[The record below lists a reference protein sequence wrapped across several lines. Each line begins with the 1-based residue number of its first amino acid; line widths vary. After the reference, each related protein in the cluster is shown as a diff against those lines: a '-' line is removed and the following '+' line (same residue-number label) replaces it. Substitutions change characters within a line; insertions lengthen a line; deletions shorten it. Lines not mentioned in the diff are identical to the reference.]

1 MPSSPYHQWLVEL
14 TNTPTATG
22 KEDRV
27 IAWITNYVKSH
38 RNVVMKSDK
47 YGNLV
52 LSRKNVK
59 PNDSPIYITAHM
71 DHPAFVVHEIIDAKT
86 LIAEFRGGVKPE
98 YFNDAPVNL
107 YHGDDEPV
115 RGKCI
120 KMLEDP
126 DKHTDFADYK
136 LARIAFSRKVNAH
149 VGDILTWALPQAKI
163 TKGMLHAPAVDD
175 LGGLAAAMAA
185 FDSLADCKE
194 DVRLLFT
201 RAEEMAF
208 IGAIAACKAKTI
220 EKKARLVC
228 LETSKSFADSPIGA
242 GPIVRV
248 GDYTSTF
255 DPDLTYRISKIA
267 REMEKEPETLN
278 FQWQRKLMPGG
289 TCEASAFGS
298 YGFISTC
305 LCLPLGNYHN
315 MNEDTQTIKPEF
327 ISVADFD
334 GLVQLLV
341 EVGKRLNNAQQS
353 PGLKPVL
360 EDLFAKRKRVL

>member
-1 MPSSPYHQWLVEL
+1 MSNTTYHQWLIEL
-14 TNTPTATG
+14 TSTPTATG

-27 IAWITNYVKSH
+27 IAWISRYMKSK
-38 RNVVMKSDK
+38 RNVVVKADK

-52 LSRKNVK
+52 LSRKNVT
-59 PNDSPIYITAHM
+59 PSDTPIYITAHM
-71 DHPAFVVHEIIDAKT
+71 DHPAFVVHEVLDGKT

-98 YFNDAPVNL
+98 YFNHTPVMLHQGDAKPIK
-107 YHGDDEPV
+107 GTCE
-115 RGKCI
+115 

-136 LARIAFSRKVNAH
+136 LARITFKRKVNAQ
-149 VGDILTWALPQAKI
+149 VGDVLTWLLPNAKI
-163 TKGMLHAPAVDD
+163 TKGLLHAPAVDD
-175 LGGLAAAMAA
+175 LGGLAAAIAA
-185 FDSLADCKE
+185 FDSLDTCKE

-228 LETSKSFADSPIGA
+228 LETSKSFAESPIGA

-248 GDYTSTF
+248 GDFTSTF

-267 REMEKEPETLN
+267 REIEKDDST
-278 FQWQRKLMPGG
+278 FKWQRKLMPGG

-298 YGFISTC
+298 YGYISTC

-315 MNEDTQTIKPEF
+315 MNEDTQTIKPEC

-334 GLVQLLV
+334 GLVRLLV
-341 EVGKRLNNAQQS
+341 AVATQLNDAMKS

>member
-1 MPSSPYHQWLVEL
+1 MPQNPYHQWLVEL

-27 IAWITNYVKSH
+27 IAWITDYVKSK
-38 RNVVMKSDK
+38 RNVVMNTDK
-47 YGNLV
+47 FGNLV
-52 LSRKNVK
+52 LRRKNVK
-59 PNDSPIYITAHM
+59 TTDSPIYITAHM
-71 DHPAFVVHEIIDAKT
+71 DHPAFVVHEILDDKT

-98 YFNDAPVNL
+98 YFDGTPVNL
-107 YHGDDEPV
+107 YHGKDKPV
-115 RGKCI
+115 KGKCI

-136 LARIAFSRKVNAH
+136 LTRITFTRKVNAQ
-149 VGDILTWALPQAKI
+149 VGDILTWALPKAKI

-185 FDSLADCKE
+185 FDSLSRCRE

-228 LETSKSFADSPIGA
+228 LETSKSFADSPIGG

-248 GDYTSTF
+248 GDFTSTF

-267 REMEKEPETLN
+267 REMEKQAPD
-278 FQWQRKLMPGG
+278 FKWQRKLMPGG

-298 YGFISTC
+298 YGYISTC

-334 GLVQLLV
+334 GLVELLV
-341 EVGKRLNNAQQS
+341 EVGRQLNNAQKS

>member
-1 MPSSPYHQWLVEL
+1 MSNTKYHQWLCEL
-14 TNTPTATG
+14 TSTPTATG

-27 IAWITNYVKSH
+27 IAWINRYVKSK
-38 RNVVMKSDK
+38 RNVIMRADK

-52 LSRKNVK
+52 LCRKNISVS
-59 PNDSPIYITAHM
+59 NSPIYITAHM
-71 DHPAFVVHEIIDAKT
+71 DHPAFVVHEIIDDKT

-98 YFNDAPVNL
+98 YFNGTPVNL
-107 YHGDDEPV
+107 YHGDDKPV
-115 RGKCI
+115 RGKCV

-136 LARIAFSRKVNAH
+136 LARIEFTKKVNAQ
-149 VGDILTWALPQAKI
+149 VGDVMTWALPKAKI

-175 LGGLAAAMAA
+175 LGGLAAAVAA
-185 FDSLADCKE
+185 FDLLGKCKE

-208 IGAIAACKAKTI
+208 IGAIGACKAKTI
-220 EKKARLVC
+220 EKKARLIC

-248 GDYTSTF
+248 GDFTSTF
-255 DPDLTYRISKIA
+255 HPDLTYRISRIA
-267 REMEKEPETLN
+267 RDMEKADPD

-315 MNEDTQTIKPEF
+315 MNEDTQTIKPEY
-327 ISVADFD
+327 ISIADFD
-334 GLVQLLV
+334 GLVRLLV
-341 EVGKRLNNAQQS
+341 AIAQGLNDAQKS

-360 EDLFAKRKRVL
+360 EDLFKKRKRVL

>member
-1 MPSSPYHQWLVEL
+1 MPVTKYHQWLCEL
-14 TNTPTATG
+14 TSTPTATG

-27 IAWITNYVKSH
+27 IAWINRYVKSK
-38 RNVVMKSDK
+38 RNVTVTADK

-52 LSRKNVK
+52 LSRKNI
-59 PNDSPIYITAHM
+59 PASDSPIYITAHM
-71 DHPAFVVHEIIDAKT
+71 DHPAFVVHEIIDNKT

-98 YFNDAPVNL
+98 YFNDTPVML
-107 YHGDDEPV
+107 HQGDAKLIK
-115 RGKCI
+115 GKSV

-136 LARIAFSRKVNAH
+136 LSRIEFAKKVNAQ
-149 VGDILTWALPQAKI
+149 VGDVITWALPKAKI
-163 TKGMLHAPAVDD
+163 AKGMLHAPAVDD

-185 FDSLADCKE
+185 FDLLGKCKE

-220 EKKARLVC
+220 EKKARLIC

-248 GDYTSTF
+248 GDFTSTF
-255 DPDLTYRISKIA
+255 HPDLTYRISMIA
-267 REMEKEPETLN
+267 REIQKGDPDFN
-278 FQWQRKLMPGG
+278 WQRKLMPGG

-298 YGFISTC
+298 YGYISTC

-315 MNEDTQTIKPEF
+315 MNEASETIMPEF

-334 GLVQLLV
+334 GLVRLLV
-341 EVGKRLNNAQQS
+341 AVAQGLNDAQKS

-360 EDLFAKRKRVL
+360 EDLFNKRKRVL